1 MDANDTAKKKMLK
14 RPQTYNKTPCATV
27 KNAYTCSK
35 NKIRILEVNF
45 CENKIVKIQLVFIGF
60 FGFEEY
66 RDFMVQK
73 QLVFIGFPG
82 FEESFEK
89 V

>member
-14 RPQTYNKTPCATV
+14 RLQTYNKNERGTV

-45 CENKIVKIQLVFIGF
+45 CENKIVKIQLVFISF
-60 FGFEEY
+60 
-66 RDFMVQK
+66 
-73 QLVFIGFPG
+73 LVW
-82 FEESFEK
+82 K
-89 V
+89 NTDL

>member
-1 MDANDTAKKKMLK
+1 MDANDTAKKKNVKTAADVQQK
-14 RPQTYNKTPCATV
+14 RRLTV

-60 FGFEEY
+60 LGFEEY
-66 RDFMVQK
+66 
-73 QLVFIGFPG
+73 
-82 FEESFEK
+82 
-89 V
+89 